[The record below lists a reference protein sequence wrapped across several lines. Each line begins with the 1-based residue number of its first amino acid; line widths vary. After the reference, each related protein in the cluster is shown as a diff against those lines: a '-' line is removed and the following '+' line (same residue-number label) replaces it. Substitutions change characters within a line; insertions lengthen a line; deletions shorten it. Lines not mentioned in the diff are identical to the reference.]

1 MPNNGPFEMDDAKN
15 GFRFPYLV
23 EKTNDKGLGVF
34 SREAIKK
41 GSVVWRHIPGLY
53 IVYDEH
59 SFRAMIEK
67 MPHAEVVYELTH
79 CFGLAVLPGCM
90 IRVLD
95 DGVLINHSS
104 NANLVTNNSAPA
116 NASLNVNSRDYLDK
130 VTKALLDDRYALIA
144 TRDIENGEEFTLDYA
159 GEVDPP
165 YYDVLYEQYGVIED
179 FL

>member
-1 MPNNGPFEMDDAKN
+1 MPGKES
-15 GFRFPYLV
+15 GFCYLYSV
-23 EKTNDKGLGVF
+23 KKTDNKGLGVF

-41 GSVVWRHIPGLY
+41 GSIVWRHIPGLY

-67 MPHAEVVYELTH
+67 MSHAEVVYELTH
-79 CFGLAVLPGCM
+79 CFGLADFPGCM

-104 NANLVTNNSAPA
+104 NANLVTNNSALA

-130 VTKALLDDRYALIA
+130 VTKALLDDRYALVA
-144 TRDIENGEEFTLDYA
+144 TRDIEIGEEYTNNYSADCA
-159 GEVDPP
+159 EPP
-165 YYDVLYEQYGVIED
+165 YFDILYEQYGVCED
-179 FL
+179 YLDDR